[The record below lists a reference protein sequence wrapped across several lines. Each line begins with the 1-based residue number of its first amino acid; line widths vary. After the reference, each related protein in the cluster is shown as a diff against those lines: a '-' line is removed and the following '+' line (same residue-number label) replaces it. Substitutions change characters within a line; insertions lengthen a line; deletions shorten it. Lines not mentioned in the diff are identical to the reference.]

1 MRGLCDIGMRGK
13 AFQAGREQQVRSSLG
28 WEQVAYLRNS
38 EKATVARPVR
48 EGKACP
54 LAEGTL

>member
-1 MRGLCDIGMRGK
+1 MGG
-13 AFQAGREQQVRSSLG
+13 SN
-28 WEQVAYLRNS
+28 VAYLRNS

-54 LAEGTL
+54 LAEGAIVRAWLFLRVRRKAIGAV